1 MVPKWFIALSLEIN
15 KISYAHFSACA
26 TAYAGVL
33 YAVGLYYSALVFFFT
48 MVFVLG
54 FVGFL
59 KLTTRVERRPDCMVK
74 LPHHNRAFPS
84 GHSAAAAFVGTMV
97 PYTIPFYS
105 PVVLYI
111 FSALLGLFV
120 LTVALSRLAL
130 RAHTLFQVIAGIV
143 IGVAVPLLAIYFIDP
158 PLVEWVLGFWG

>member
-1 MVPKWFIALSLEIN
+1 MAPRWFVALSLEIN
-15 KISYAHFSACA
+15 KISYAHFFAAA

-33 YAVGLYYSALVFFFT
+33 YAMGLYYSALVFFFT

-54 FVGFL
+54 ITGFL
-59 KLTTRVERRPDCMVK
+59 KLTTRVERRADCMVDMPYK
-74 LPHHNRAFPS
+74 NRAFPS

-105 PVVLYI
+105 PVGLYL
-111 FSALLGLFV
+111 FSALLGVFV

-130 RAHTLFQVIAGIV
+130 RAHTLFQVIAGIA

-158 PLVEWVLGFWG
+158 PLVDWLLLSF